1 MKKTSRKSWL
11 AIPPWIVLGAIIVLM
26 PIFLFWTIQNIR
38 KQKESMS
45 LLLYEKGAALI
56 RSFEAGTRTGMMGMM
71 GGMRGGGFQ
80 LQRLLVETAQQPDIV
95 HLLVTDTEGNILAH
109 SDGQKIGNTY
119 GRDLDLEELARLEK
133 PRWRRITAPD
143 GTEAFEVFRRFSPTR
158 TPGRRFGRMQHLR
171 PMDPSQERWA
181 EDQKFVIFVGLEM
194 DTVEQAGRRDVR
206 QSILTAAVLLLIG
219 FAGIVLLF
227 LAQAYR
233 STRTSL
239 TRIKAFSEKVVES
252 MPIGLLTL
260 DNTGT
265 VITMNHAAEAALG
278 INSGTVLG
286 KSGREALPQP
296 LWALLNNP
304 GTGKWMIGREIEV
317 ANSQG
322 RVVPLDVSIS
332 FLEDEEGV
340 FLGHIILFRDL
351 TEVQSLKRE
360 IETSRRLASLGRLAA
375 GIAHEIRNPLSS
387 IKGFATYFKE
397 RYADIPEDKG
407 TAEIMIKEVERLNRV
422 ISQLLEFARP
432 MTVARRP
439 SSPQDL
445 IRHSL
450 RMIQRQ
456 ALEKEIRI
464 RTDLPEEVQEVS
476 MDPDRVNQVLLNLYL
491 NSIEAMEKG
500 GELTVDL
507 QPAVGR
513 RGIEILV
520 SDTGAGIRK
529 EDLAHIFDPYFTTR
543 PSGTGLGLAIVH
555 NIMESHKGEVRVES
569 EPGKGTRVTLY
580 FPDH

>member
-1 MKKTSRKSWL
+1 V
-11 AIPPWIVLGAIIVLM
+11 PPWIILGAIIVLV

-38 KQKESMS
+38 KQKESMA
-45 LLLYEKGAALI
+45 LLLFEKGAALI

-109 SDGQKIGNTY
+109 SDGQKIGDTY

-133 PRWRRITAPD
+133 PRWRRISTPD
-143 GTEAFEVFRRFSPTR
+143 GTETFEVFRRFSPVHSTRRGGYGR
-158 TPGRRFGRMQHLR
+158 TPPGVQS
-171 PMDPSQERWA
+171 MDPPQEQWA
-181 EDQKFVIFVGLEM
+181 QRLVIFVGLEM
-194 DTVEQAGRRDVR
+194 DTLEQAGRRDVR
-206 QSILTAAVLLLIG
+206 QSVLTAGVLLLIG

-260 DNTGT
+260 DKAGKIVSINR
-265 VITMNHAAEAALG
+265 VAEAALG
-278 INSGTVLG
+278 INAGAVLG
-286 KSGREALPQP
+286 KKAGEALPQP
-296 LWALLNNP
+296 LWNLVDDP
-304 GTGKWMIGREIEV
+304 GTRKWMVGKEIEC
-317 ANSQG
+317 ALG
-322 RVVPLDVSIS
+322 RGKVVPLDVSIS
-332 FLEDEEGV
+332 LLEDEEGA

-351 TEVQSLKRE
+351 TEVQGLKRE

-397 RYADIPEDKG
+397 RYSGIPEDRG
-407 TAEIMIKEVERLNRV
+407 TAEIMIKEVDRLNRV

-432 MTVARRP
+432 MTVHKRP
-439 SSPQDL
+439 SPPQDL

-450 RMIQRQ
+450 RMVGRQ
-456 ALEKEIRI
+456 ALEKEIHI
-464 RTDLPEEVQEVS
+464 KADLPAEIQEVL
-476 MDPDRVNQVLLNLYL
+476 MDPDRINQVLLNLYL
-491 NSIEAMEKG
+491 NSMEATEKG
-500 GELTVDL
+500 GELTVGL
-507 QPAVGR
+507 RPAAGR
-513 RGIEILV
+513 RGIEISV
-520 SDTGAGIRK
+520 SDTGTGIRK

-543 PSGTGLGLAIVH
+543 QSGTGLGLAIVH
-555 NIMESHKGEVRVES
+555 NIMEAHQGDVRVES
-569 EPGKGTRVTLY
+569 EQGKGTKVTLY
-580 FPDH
+580 FPSL

>member
-1 MKKTSRKSWL
+1 MNRSFRKSWV
-11 AIPPWIVLGAIIVLM
+11 AVPPWIILGAIIVLV

-38 KQKESMS
+38 KQKESMA

-71 GGMRGGGFQ
+71 GMRAGGFQ

-109 SDGQKIGNTY
+109 SDSQQIGHTY
-119 GRDLDLEELARLEK
+119 GKDLDLKELARLEK
-133 PRWRRITAPD
+133 PRWRRITTPD
-143 GTEAFEVFRRFSPTR
+143 GTEAFEVFRTFTPIRS
-158 TPGRRFGRMQHLR
+158 PGRGFGRAPRMR
-171 PMDPSQERWA
+171 SMDPGQEQWA
-181 EDQKFVIFVGLEM
+181 DDQKLVIFVGLEM
-194 DTVEQAGRRDVR
+194 DTLEQAGRRDVR
-206 QSILTAAVLLLIG
+206 QSILTALVLLLIG
-219 FAGIVLLF
+219 FAGIVLIF

-239 TRIKAFSEKVVES
+239 TRMKAFSEKVVES

-260 DNTGT
+260 DNGGAIIT
-265 VITMNHAAEAALG
+265 VNHAAEAALG
-278 INSGTVLG
+278 IDSGAILG
-286 KSGREALPQP
+286 KKAREALPQP
-296 LWALLNNP
+296 LWTLLNNP
-304 GTGKWMIGREIEV
+304 GTGKWMIGREIEIT
-317 ANSQG
+317 NIQG
-322 RVVPLDVSIS
+322 KTVPLDVSIS
-332 FLEDEEGV
+332 LLADEEGA

-375 GIAHEIRNPLSS
+375 GVAHETRNPLSS

-432 MTVARRP
+432 MTVHKRP
-439 SSPQDL
+439 SSPKDL

-450 RMIQRQ
+450 KMIQRQ
-456 ALEKEIRI
+456 AREKEIQI
-464 RTDLPEEVQEVS
+464 RTDLPEEIQEVS
-476 MDPDRVNQVLLNLYL
+476 MDPDMINQVLLNLYL
-491 NSIEAMEKG
+491 NSVEAMEKG
-500 GELTVDL
+500 GVLTVAL
-507 QPAVGR
+507 NSAAG
-513 RGIEILV
+513 RGIEISV
-520 SDTGAGIRK
+520 GDTGTGIRK

-555 NIMESHKGEVRVES
+555 NIMESHQGEVRVES
-569 EPGKGTRVTLY
+569 EPGKGTKVTLF
-580 FPDH
+580 FPDV